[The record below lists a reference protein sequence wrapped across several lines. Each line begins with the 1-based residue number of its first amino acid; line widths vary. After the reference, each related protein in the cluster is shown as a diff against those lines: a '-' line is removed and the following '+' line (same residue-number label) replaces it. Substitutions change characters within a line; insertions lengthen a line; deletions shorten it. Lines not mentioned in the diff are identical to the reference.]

1 MRKPKPD
8 LIPPTRLGMITD
20 LYQLT
25 MANGYSA
32 LDKEDEIAT
41 FDLFVRELPKNR
53 SYLMVC
59 GLESVLYYLTT
70 VRFAEEDIEL
80 LRNKPVFKN
89 AKEKFW
95 EYLADFRF
103 TGEVWAM
110 PEGTIAFGNEPLMI
124 VIAPI
129 IEAQVVETYLLSC
142 YNHQTKIASK
152 AARCVEA
159 AKGTAVVEFGTRR
172 TDVGAAIRGAK
183 AAYIGGC
190 VGTSNVMTEVLFGIP
205 SFGTQAHSWIM
216 SFESEEEAFDA
227 YFQVYGSET
236 LALIDTYDT
245 IQGAKNAAMLPGSIK
260 GVRLDSGD
268 MTKLSVSVREILD
281 AAGKKEGMIFAS
293 SDLNEYKIEAMLN
306 KGAKIDAW
314 GVGTELI
321 LSRDAPTLGGVYK
334 LALLEKNGKI
344 IPKLKLSED
353 KMTYP
358 DFKQVYRSINNKE
371 ELQEDILGVRGEFD
385 GEMKGLLVPVIKKGK
400 LVYDLP
406 EPSDVRSYGIKNR
419 ESLPSKFRQI
429 KADQSYEVKISPEL
443 EELTKDLISK
453 FNHI

>member
-1 MRKPKPD
+1 
-8 LIPPTRLGMITD
+8 MITD

-59 GLESVLYYLTT
+59 GLESALYYLTT
-70 VRFAEEDIEL
+70 VRFTEEDIEL
-80 LRNKPVFKN
+80 LRNKSTFKN
-89 AKEKFW
+89 AKEIFW

-103 TGEVWAM
+103 TGDIWAM

-129 IEAQVVETYLLSC
+129 IEAQIVETYLLSC

-172 TDVGAAIRGAK
+172 TDPGAAIRGAK

-190 VGTSNVMTEVLFGIP
+190 IGTSNVMTEVLFDIP

-245 IQGAKNAAMLPGSIK
+245 IQGAKNAAILPGSIK

-268 MTKLSVSVREILD
+268 MTKLSISVREILD
-281 AAGKKEGMIFAS
+281 AVGKKEGMIFAS
-293 SDLNEYKIEAMLN
+293 SDLNEFKIEDMLN

-321 LSRDAPTLGGVYK
+321 LSKDAPTLGGVYK
-334 LALLEKNGKI
+334 LALLEKNGKT
-344 IPKLKLSED
+344 IPKLKLSKD
-353 KMTYP
+353 KNTYP
-358 DFKQVYRSINNKE
+358 GFKQVYRSYNNKDE
-371 ELQEDILGVRGEFD
+371 PQQDILGVGGEFD
-385 GEMKGLLVPVIKKGK
+385 GEIKGLLIPVIKKGK

-406 EPSDVRSYGIKNR
+406 ELSDVRSYGIKNR
-419 ESLPSKFRQI
+419 ENLPNKFRQT
-429 KADQSYEVKISPEL
+429 KADQSYQVKISSEL
-443 EELTKDLISK
+443 EALTNELISK
-453 FNHI
+453 FKHN